1 MKNVKKYERTK
12 KYLAKN
18 EFQCYSFICNKEE
31 TRFLLYH
38 SGKQKKEVTGM
49 GTHESF
55 VLINACY
62 ALTEEYR
69 AILNKIGR
77 SHQLT
82 ENEMLVL
89 VHLALNPDARTQK
102 KLQATNLHLSMSSI
116 CRMVE
121 SLRKKGYLTTELDEN
136 DRRSWIIHLEEQG
149 ANLADTFR
157 KCLNQRLEDIF
168 SCIPGVDLDLFAGTL
183 SRAALA
189 AHDRTART
197 RLAAI

>member
-1 MKNVKKYERTK
+1 MITH
-12 KYLAKN
+12 
-18 EFQCYSFICNKEE
+18 E
-31 TRFLLYH
+31 TFFCD
-38 SGKQKKEVTGM
+38 VD
-49 GTHESF
+49 ESF

-136 DRRSWIIHLEEQG
+136 DRRSWIIHLEERG

-168 SCIPGVDLDLFAGTL
+168 SCIPGFDLDLFVGTL
-183 SRAALA
+183 SRVALS
-189 AHDRTART
+189 AHDRAART

>member
-1 MKNVKKYERTK
+1 
-12 KYLAKN
+12 
-18 EFQCYSFICNKEE
+18 
-31 TRFLLYH
+31 
-38 SGKQKKEVTGM
+38 M

-55 VLINACY
+55 ALIDACY

-69 AILNKIGR
+69 AVLNQIGR
-77 SHQLT
+77 AHQLT

-102 KLQATNLHLSMSSI
+102 KLQATNLHLSMSSV

-121 SLRKKGYLTTELDEN
+121 SLRKKGYLTTELNEN
-136 DRRSWIIHLEEQG
+136 DRRSWIIHLEKQG
-149 ANLADTFR
+149 VSLADTFR
-157 KCLNQRLEDIF
+157 KSLNQRLEDIF
-168 SCIPGVDLDLFAGTL
+168 SCIPDFDLDLFVGTL

-189 AHDRTART
+189 AHDRTAPT

>member
-1 MKNVKKYERTK
+1 MKEQ
-12 KYLAKN
+12 KN
-18 EFQCYSFICNKEE
+18 ILQKMSSGVIVSSVIKRKQGFC
-31 TRFLLYH
+31 LYH

-49 GTHESF
+49 GTNESF

-136 DRRSWIIHLEEQG
+136 DRRSWIIHLEERG

-168 SCIPGVDLDLFAGTL
+168 SCIPGFDLDLFVGTL
-183 SRAALA
+183 SRVALS
-189 AHDRTART
+189 AHDRAART

>member
-1 MKNVKKYERTK
+1 
-12 KYLAKN
+12 
-18 EFQCYSFICNKEE
+18 
-31 TRFLLYH
+31 
-38 SGKQKKEVTGM
+38 M
-49 GTHESF
+49 GTNESF

-89 VHLALNPDARTQK
+89 VHLALNPEARTQK

-136 DRRSWIIHLEEQG
+136 DRRS
-149 ANLADTFR
+149 
-157 KCLNQRLEDIF
+157 
-168 SCIPGVDLDLFAGTL
+168 
-183 SRAALA
+183 
-189 AHDRTART
+189 
-197 RLAAI
+197 